1 MKLGRILILGCVA
14 AAIVTV
20 SSCAEPPQDRIRKAR
35 QALSDLRDVTH
46 ADQWAPADYEAA
58 AAAVAAAERE
68 LAAQE
73 RRYSWMR
80 DYTKA
85 SDLFAQAAVD
95 VELARGA
102 AEAGKVK
109 VEREAREAL
118 DALTSALTH
127 ARATLMIAPVGRDGT
142 YAASLDA
149 DLERAEERIEE
160 IRNLIVAEKFQEAVD
175 RAEEILDRV
184 SSLLRSVSRTGRR

>member
-1 MKLGRILILGCVA
+1 MKLGKFLVVGCVA
-14 AAIVTV
+14 AAVVAV

-35 QALSDLRDVTH
+35 QALSELRDVVH
-46 ADQWAPADYEAA
+46 ADEWTPADYEAA
-58 AAAVAAAERE
+58 AAAVQAAEKE
-68 LAAQE
+68 LAVQD
-73 RRYSWMR
+73 RRFSWMR
-80 DYTKA
+80 DYAKA

-95 VELARGA
+95 VELARAA
-102 AEAGKVK
+102 AEAGKAK

-118 DALTSALTH
+118 EAVSSALTH
-127 ARATLMIAPVGRDGT
+127 ARATLMIAPVGRDGL